1 MLGNPGVFEALF
13 SKNSVEK
20 LILVGGGGGVEEGRA
35 AVALSPLCKALH
47 TEIQYSTL

>member
-20 LILVGGGGGVEEGRA
+20 LILVGGGGGGGGGEG
-35 AVALSPLCKALH
+35 SGCPLP
-47 TEIQYSTL
+47 TM